1 MAFLS
6 GFQLREQLSE
16 GKLSVVFRAIRDS
29 DGLPCVLKVM
39 KNEYPSET
47 DLARYRQEFA
57 LTSSLDLP
65 GLIGCHEIRRHN
77 RGLVIVYEDFQAI
90 SLAGLLRDR
99 AIALDEFFDIAEQ
112 VVEAVGQL
120 HKAGVIHKDISPN
133 NLVLNTATGQ
143 VKIIDLGIATRLATE
158 LQSLTSPQF
167 LEGTLAYMSPEQTG
181 RMNRPLDYRTD
192 FYSLGATFHE
202 MLTRHRPFE
211 AEDAMEMVHC
221 HIARDPTPPHR
232 RNPDVPLALS
242 KIVTKLMAKKAEDR
256 YQSAAGLLADLTT
269 VRRGGR
275 LDRFEPGRRDYPEHF
290 QVPQR
295 LYGREADVER
305 LLECFERVRLGRAE
319 MVTVAGYSGV
329 GKSALI
335 HEISKPITRARGYFI
350 SGKFDQF
357 QRNIPYSGL
366 IAAFRDLVR
375 QILTAPEAE
384 LAAWRHDLAEALG
397 PNAGVMIDVF
407 PDLELIL
414 GPQPPAPEVDPGEA
428 TNRFNRS
435 VAQFLRALCA
445 RERTIVLFLDDLQWA
460 DAGTLNLFCAL
471 LPEPD
476 IGRLLLIG
484 AYRDNEVGPMHPLS
498 LALAKVQE
506 AGGSL
511 HPITLEPL
519 RLADLN
525 RLVGDALQADAGQ
538 VTALAR
544 LVLQK
549 TQGNPLFV
557 RQFLLTLHRQGLI
570 RQVPAAGEGRPRWAW
585 ELREIT
591 AADITDNVV
600 ELLLDR
606 MKQLPERTQHA
617 LRLAACIG
625 NRFDIDTLSRI
636 LGWAPEATF
645 ESLQPAVQE
654 ELLRHLS
661 ERVVTDEEDALS
673 PVIVRDLGFQH
684 DRVQQAAYDLL
695 DAPAREQT
703 HLSIGRRLL
712 ETLAPEAVQERVFEV
727 VGQLNRGR
735 GLVVTAEERI
745 AVARLNLTAARR
757 AYDAAAYGAALAH
770 VEATLGLL
778 GQDGWGIDYRLMLE
792 AVQQRALLEL
802 LNGNFDR
809 CTEAVDAV
817 LRHARTPIERAQA
830 YFPRMALHTLRSQFA
845 EAIAAGRDALGLLG
859 VALPLQDP
867 QADGQAAIAE
877 VMQLLAGRE
886 ARDLYDAPVLER
898 EDMALAQR
906 CLRHLAIAAFLG
918 DQRLW
923 PLVVGTS
930 VRLSLEHGNA
940 PESALFYAN
949 FGLILG
955 AAMGRYREGSE
966 FGELALQL
974 CDRFG
979 GRAPTATVCLVVG
992 AELIPWVEHVREAL
1006 PVIDRGY
1013 QSGLESGDI
1022 LWAGYLV
1029 MYRVLLD
1036 AFGGRRLDQLL
1047 DAMPEQIAFTTRTGN
1062 AGATAGIRAHQLV
1075 LSMLAGR
1082 TGSANDFSV
1091 EGIDEAAFLEE
1102 CERNRMVMAV
1112 CFHRILK
1119 AQALYLMGR
1128 PRQALQATQEVEA
1141 QLSFIV
1147 NHPTLADHLLYQSLS
1162 MAALWRGEGT
1172 EEGRAALAR
1181 MQANIAQLRIWA
1193 EACPANFLAKS
1204 LMAEAE
1210 LARITGDEAA
1220 AARLYDRAIEAAHDS
1235 EFLQEEALAN
1245 ELAARFEIE
1254 RRPSS
1259 RVGAMFLRDAR
1270 YAYRLWGANRKV
1282 EELELEF
1289 PELLTRYHEQPAESF
1304 GATTIQRPSS
1314 LHASTVGSTGAALD
1328 LNTLLKAAQTISGE
1342 VMLDQLL
1349 DRLLSIV
1356 IENAGAQRGV
1366 LLLVRGGALFI
1377 EAEGSVQADEVEVL
1391 MSIRADSP
1399 EGARLCPPSV
1409 VNYARRTRDP
1419 VVVDDAQADAR
1430 FRLDPYVRER
1440 GTRSLLCQP
1449 ILHQGEVIGAVYLE
1463 NDLIAGAF
1471 TAERS
1476 QLLALLSG
1484 QIAISIRN
1492 AEIVQTLEE
1501 RVRERTDQLEVRTRF
1516 IEETFGR
1523 YMSNE
1528 IADRLL
1534 RSPEELELGG
1544 KRQMVTVLMS
1554 DLRGFT
1560 AQCETLPPETIVSI
1574 LNNYLGEMT
1583 GVIQKYNGTIDGFFG
1598 DGILVIFGAP
1608 FQRPDDAERAVACA
1622 LEMQLAMQAVN
1633 AWNRVHRFPELEM
1646 GIGINTGEVVV
1657 GNIGSHKRAK
1667 YSVIGSNVNL
1677 ASRIEGYTVGG
1688 QVLVSAATRDAVKAR
1703 LIIGGEQMVE
1713 PKGVL
1718 HPVILHEIRGM
1729 EGTHDL
1735 MLPESRP
1742 RWVEFGEAVPVGFR
1756 WLSGK
1761 GVGAEEQHGHLLRL
1775 SAHQAE
1781 IRGAARPQLLSNLRF
1796 QPPAGRAVLPLADV
1810 YAKVVAHGPA
1820 GDTFIVHFTAVSAAF
1835 RDHLDGLLRQA
1846 AA

>member
-1 MAFLS
+1 MAFIS
-6 GFQLREQLSE
+6 GFQIREQLSE

-29 DGLPCVLKVM
+29 DGMPCVLKVM
-39 KNEYPSET
+39 KSEYPTET

-90 SLAGLLRDR
+90 SMAALLRDR
-99 AIALDEFFDIAEQ
+99 ALALDEFFDIAEQ
-112 VVEAVGQL
+112 VVEALGQL

-143 VKIIDLGIATRLATE
+143 VKVIDLGIATRLPTE
-158 LQSLTSPQF
+158 HQSLTSPQF

-202 MLTRHRPFE
+202 MLTRHRPFD

-256 YQSAAGLLADLTT
+256 YQSASGLLADLVA

-275 LDRFEPGRRDYPEHF
+275 LDRFEPGRRDFPEHF

-350 SGKFDQF
+350 GGKFDQF

-397 PNAGVMIDVF
+397 PSAGVMLDVF
-407 PDLELIL
+407 PDLELVI
-414 GPQPPAPEVDPGEA
+414 GPQPAAPDVDPAEA
-428 TNRFNRS
+428 TNRFNRTI
-435 VAQFLRALCA
+435 AQFLRALCA

-484 AYRDNEVGPMHPLS
+484 AFRDNEVGPMHPLS

-506 AGGSL
+506 TGGKL

-525 RLVGDALQADAGQ
+525 RLVGDSLQADAAQ
-538 VTALAR
+538 VAALAR

-557 RQFLLTLHRQGLI
+557 RQFLLALHRQGLI
-570 RQVPAAGEGRPRWAW
+570 RQLPATGEGRPRWAW

-617 LRLAACIG
+617 LRMAACIG

-636 LGWAPEATF
+636 LEWTPEATF

-661 ERVVTDEEDALS
+661 EHVVTDEQDALS

-695 DAPAREQT
+695 DAPAREET

-712 ETLAPEAVQERVFEV
+712 ATLAPEAVQERVFEV

-735 GLVVTAEERI
+735 NLIATAEERI
-745 AVARLNLTAARR
+745 AVTRLNLVAARR
-757 AYDAAAYGAALAH
+757 ASDAAAYGAALAYI
-770 VEATLGLL
+770 EATLGLL
-778 GQDGWGIDYRLMLE
+778 GEDGWGADYALMLE

-802 LNGNFDR
+802 LNGHFDA
-809 CTEAVDAV
+809 CAEAVDAV

-859 VALPLQDP
+859 IALPLQDP
-867 QADGQAAIAE
+867 QASGQAAIAE
-877 VMQLLAGRE
+877 VMQRLAGRE
-886 ARDLYDAPVLER
+886 ASDLYDAPVLER
-898 EDMALAQR
+898 EDIALAQR
-906 CLRHLAIAAFLG
+906 CLRHLTIAAFLG

-940 PESALFYAN
+940 PESALSYAN

-966 FGELALQL
+966 FGELALRL

-1029 MYRVLLD
+1029 LYRVLLD

-1047 DAMPEQIAFTTRTGN
+1047 DALPEQIAFTTRTGN

-1082 TGSANDFSV
+1082 TASANDFSAD
-1091 EGIDEAAFLEE
+1091 GIDEAAFLED
-1102 CERNRMVMAV
+1102 CERNRMAMAV
-1112 CFHRILK
+1112 CLHRILK

-1128 PRQALQATQEVEA
+1128 PRQALEATQQVEG

-1147 NHPTLADHLLYQSLS
+1147 NHPTLADHLLYQTLA
-1162 MAALWRGEGT
+1162 MAVLWRGEAS

-1193 EACPANFLAKS
+1193 ECCPDNFLAKS

-1210 LARITGDEAA
+1210 VARITNDEAA
-1220 AARLYDRAIEAAHDS
+1220 AARLYDRAIEAAHAG
-1235 EFLQEEALAN
+1235 EFLQDEALAN

-1289 PELLTRYHEQPAESF
+1289 PELLTSHHEHPAESF
-1304 GATTIQRPSS
+1304 TTTVMRPDSM
-1314 LHASTVGSTGAALD
+1314 HASTVGSSGAALD

-1349 DRLLSIV
+1349 DRLLSIL

-1366 LLLVRGGALFI
+1366 LLLARNGALFV
-1377 EAEGSVQADEVEVL
+1377 EAESSVQADEVEVL

-1399 EGARLCPPSV
+1399 EGMRLCPQSV
-1409 VNYARRTRDP
+1409 LNYAMRTREP
-1419 VVVDDAQADAR
+1419 VVIDDAQADQR
-1430 FRLDPYVRER
+1430 FRLDAYVQER

-1471 TAERS
+1471 TPGRS

-1492 AEIVQTLEE
+1492 AEIVRTLEE

-1544 KRQMVTVLMS
+1544 KRQVVTVLMS

-1633 AWNRVHRFPELEM
+1633 AWNRAHGFPELEM

-1688 QVLVSAATRDAVKAR
+1688 QVLVSGATRDAVRAR
-1703 LIIGGEQMVE
+1703 LLIGGEQTVE

-1718 HPVILHEIRGM
+1718 QPVTLYEVRGM
-1729 EGTHDL
+1729 EGAHGL

-1742 RWVEFGEAVPVGFR
+1742 QWVELPGIVPVGFR
-1756 WLSGK
+1756 WLTGK
-1761 GVGAEEQHGHLLRL
+1761 GVGPEEQRGHLLRL
-1775 SAHQAE
+1775 SAQQAE
-1781 IRGAARPQLLSNLRF
+1781 IRGTARPPLLSNLRF
-1796 QPPAGRAVLPLADV
+1796 QPEAGGAGLPVADV

-1820 GDTFIVHFTAVSAAF
+1820 ADTFIVHFTAVTAAF
-1835 RDHLDGLLRQA
+1835 RDHLDGLLSQA